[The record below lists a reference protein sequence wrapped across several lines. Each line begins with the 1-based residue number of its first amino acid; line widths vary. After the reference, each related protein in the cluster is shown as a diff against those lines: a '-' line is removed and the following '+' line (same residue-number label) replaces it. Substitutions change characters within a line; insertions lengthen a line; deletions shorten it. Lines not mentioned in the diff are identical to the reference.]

1 MRERKDN
8 INLIEALHRTTLDIH
23 NLTITLQEKGGLSH
37 EDVAIFHPKL
47 MHASN
52 LIYYLLDSTKL
63 DIITL

>member
-1 MRERKDN
+1 MRERNDGVK
-8 INLIEALHRTTLDIH
+8 LIEALHQTTLVIH

-37 EDVAIFHPKL
+37 EDVAIFYPKL

-52 LIYYLLDSTKL
+52 LIYYLLDMGKL